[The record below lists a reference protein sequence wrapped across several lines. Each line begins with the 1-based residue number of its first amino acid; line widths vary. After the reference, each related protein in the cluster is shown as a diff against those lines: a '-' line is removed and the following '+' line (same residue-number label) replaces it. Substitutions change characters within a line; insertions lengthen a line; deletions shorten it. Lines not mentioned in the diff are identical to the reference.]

1 MAGKCSE
8 VDNWE
13 CVSHDVVC
21 VMFYYVD
28 NEKALISDDDYQERE
43 LRVELLRLVVETHLG
58 RF

>member
-1 MAGKCSE
+1 M
-8 VDNWE
+8 DNWE